1 MSKSPD
7 SPITRLLRWIH
18 WCEDSLLV
26 FMLLTMI
33 LIAFAQIIL
42 RNFFDGGIVWGDSL
56 VRVLVIW
63 VALAGA
69 MVAGRKNAH
78 ISIDLLS
85 PWLHGG
91 FLRFTR
97 SISALFTAVV
107 CGIMLYYSLE
117 FVESERLDGSIAFAG
132 ISTWVCE
139 SIIPIAFA
147 VLTLRFTL
155 SFFLALTQTAVSNN
169 PSDNDLTESNR
180 A

>member
-1 MSKSPD
+1 VNKSLG
-7 SPITRLLRWIH
+7 SPITHLLRWIH

-26 FMLLTMI
+26 LMLLTMI

-42 RNFFDGGIVWGDSL
+42 RNFFDGGLIWGDAL
-56 VRVLVIW
+56 VRILVIW
-63 VALAGA
+63 VALTGA
-69 MVAGRKNAH
+69 MVASRRNAH
-78 ISIDLLS
+78 IAIDLLS

-132 ISTWVCE
+132 IPTWVCE

-147 VLTLRFTL
+147 VLTLRFIL
-155 SFFLALTQTAVSNN
+155 SFVLTLTPAWASYAEDTHAENN
-169 PSDNDLTESNR
+169 RP
-180 A
+180 